1 MAGPGQDV
9 LERACH
15 RSPREDSRPYT
26 MPETP
31 TKETIRLSVDVP
43 KDIHMQFRIMCVQ
56 RNENMKDV
64 MLELLTDYLKK
75 ADKPRSK

>member
-1 MAGPGQDV
+1 MALAIAD
-9 LERACH
+9 
-15 RSPREDSRPYT
+15 PREDSRPIP

-31 TKETIRLSVDVP
+31 KNERIRLSVDVP
-43 KDIHMQFRIMCVQ
+43 KDLHMQFRILCVQ

-75 ADKPRSK
+75 AARQPSK

>member
-1 MAGPGQDV
+1 
-9 LERACH
+9 
-15 RSPREDSRPYT
+15 

-31 TKETIRLSVDVP
+31 KKETIRLSVDVP
-43 KDIHMQFRIMCVQ
+43 KDLHMQFRIMCVQ

-75 ADKPRSK
+75 AEKNRSK

>member
-1 MAGPGQDV
+1 
-9 LERACH
+9 
-15 RSPREDSRPYT
+15 

>member
-1 MAGPGQDV
+1 MAGALQNAP
-9 LERACH
+9 ERTCH
-15 RSPREDSRPYT
+15 RSPREDSRPHT

-31 TKETIRLSVDVP
+31 KKETIRLSVDVP
-43 KDIHMQFRIMCVQ
+43 KDLHMQFRIMCVQ

-75 ADKPRSK
+75 AEKNRSK